1 MIERYTGYYGLV
13 EGEPRPRL
21 PVRNNTYT
29 KASRI
34 KGVCQTGVAGRGRGR
49 GEMGRESSKRKTTG
63 RAHLGEGG
71 DLPAHQCY
79 WSVKKQRGE
88 RERC

>member
-21 PVRNNTYT
+21 PVRNDTYT

-34 KGVCQTGVAGRGRGR
+34 GVCQTGVQREAGGG
-49 GEMGRESSKRKTTG
+49 GETGRESSKRKTTG

-88 RERC
+88 REHC